1 VPDDYKFSRV
11 LLLAVDAWRYGP
23 RDDRQQFD
31 LQRHLVEALSVAAAR
46 SGLARSG
53 WRTQDAGDGLLAL
66 LPDSGSEPVL
76 VDQFIRELDVWL
88 ARHNHDLVPGARLR
102 LRIAIHHGP
111 AIPAQLGYASGAV
124 VHVCRLRDS
133 RPVRDALN
141 AAPEANLALAVSERV
156 FEDVVRQ
163 RHTSLS
169 ANDFT
174 KVEIADEAK
183 NFTATAWLRVP
194 GTPLA
199 APTGRGEAFA
209 VSLRFLVPPLDFP
222 GLVERVLVPSF
233 AAAGIALPGGASFS
247 GDYPVLCLPDVSM
260 QEVLGL
266 WLHHLDTLLKSSA
279 PGMRM
284 VVGVCTT
291 SDRAQARE
299 LASSDMAARVLA
311 AARGARVAVVVPGHV
326 RETITRN
333 P

>member
-1 VPDDYKFSRV
+1 
-11 LLLAVDAWRYGP
+11 
-23 RDDRQQFD
+23 
-31 LQRHLVEALSVAAAR
+31 
-46 SGLARSG
+46 
-53 WRTQDAGDGLLAL
+53 
-66 LPDSGSEPVL
+66 
-76 VDQFIRELDVWL
+76 
-88 ARHNHDLVPGARLR
+88 
-102 LRIAIHHGP
+102 
-111 AIPAQLGYASGAV
+111 
-124 VHVCRLRDS
+124 
-133 RPVRDALN
+133 VRDALN

-333 P
+333 PGRLVFPETYVPAETSSWLRVLGHAKPSLPADRVQEEPGGMTPPTVDSVNAYGKRSVAIGTGTFDTFVVGTVHRHDRSD